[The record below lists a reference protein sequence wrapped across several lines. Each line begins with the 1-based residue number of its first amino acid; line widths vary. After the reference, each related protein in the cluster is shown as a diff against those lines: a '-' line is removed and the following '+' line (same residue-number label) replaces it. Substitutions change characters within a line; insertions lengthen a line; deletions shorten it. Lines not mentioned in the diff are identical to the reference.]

1 MMCGKTLSICT
12 KKFQKVREQQL
23 EELLE
28 DFHTLPYNLPPIDF
42 LL

>member
-1 MMCGKTLSICT
+1 MMCGKTLSIYA

-28 DFHTLPYNLPPIDF
+28 VLHTLPYNLPPIDF
-42 LL
+42 